1 MNHFEMLPLEAF
13 QPRPGGGMR
22 LFGSKG
28 NSTPP
33 PDPALIAAQVKS
45 MGIQDDLLQKSM
57 ALFESEL
64 LPIQREALQG
74 TLEAAKMG
82 ASATM
87 SAAASAAAPLMQ
99 QAATAD
105 KLANKAIELQDYQQG
120 QMAKNDQR
128 YWDVQVPMEDELIA
142 QVKERESQKY
152 KDQVTG
158 RAAADVQQGFSSA
171 RAQTM
176 RDAARMGLDP
186 SSGAFGTG
194 MARLATDQALG
205 MASAKNNTRMALDNA
220 DMANKFQLYGGMKGM
235 AGLGQTS
242 ASLATGAINA
252 GTGAVNAG
260 TNAASVGMRSAG
272 GGSGSGA
279 SYRDVFS
286 GANSIMSGY
295 SGMAGMAG
303 NMGSNATNMWN
314 AQANAYNNG
323 QGGDSLGGMLGG
335 LGGLA
340 AGAAKLAP
348 ILMGGSDRRLKQ
360 DIVAVGTHEPTGLTL
375 YEFTY
380 RDSPG
385 TRWRGVMADEVA
397 KVNPE
402 AVVRMP
408 NGFDAVNYGLLGLEM
423 VEV

>member
-13 QPRPGGGMR
+13 RPRPGGGMR
-22 LFGSKG
+22 LYGSKG

-74 TLEAAKMG
+74 TLEAAKLG

-87 SAAASAAAPLMQ
+87 NAASMAAAPLMQ

-105 KLANKAIELQDYQQG
+105 KLADKAIELQDYQQA

-128 YWDVQVPMEDELIA
+128 YWDVQVPMEDQLI
-142 QVKERESQKY
+142 QLVDERASQKY
-152 KDQVTG
+152 KDQQTG
-158 RAAADVQQGFSSA
+158 LAAAGVQQGFSSA

-205 MASAKNNTRMALDNA
+205 MASAKNGTRIALDNA

-252 GTGAVNAG
+252 GTSAVNAG
-260 TNAASVGMRSAG
+260 TNATTAGMRSAG
-272 GGSGSGA
+272 GGGSGA
-279 SYRDVFS
+279 GGSFRDVFS
-286 GANSIMSGY
+286 GANSILSGY

-303 NMGSNATNMWN
+303 SMGSNATNMWN
-314 AQANAYNNG
+314 AQANAYNNSH
-323 QGGDSLGGMLGG
+323 GGDSLGGVLGG
-335 LGGLA
+335 IGGLA

-348 ILMGGSDRRLKQ
+348 LMMSDRRLKQ
-360 DIVAVGTHEPTGLTL
+360 DIVAVGTDEATGLTL
-375 YEFTY
+375 YEFAY
-380 RDSPG
+380 RESPG
-385 TRWRGVMADEVA
+385 KRWRGVMADEVA
-397 KVNPE
+397 KVMPE

-408 NGFDAVNYGLLGLEM
+408 DGYDAVNYGLLGLEM

>member
-74 TLEAAKMG
+74 TLEAAKLG

-87 SAAASAAAPLMQ
+87 NAASAAAAPLMQ
-99 QAATAD
+99 QALTAD
-105 KLANKAIELQDYQQG
+105 KLANKAIELQDYQQD

-128 YWDVQVPMEDELIA
+128 YWGVQVPMEDELIA

-158 RAAADVQQGFSSA
+158 RAAAEVQQGFSSA

-186 SSGAFGTG
+186 TSGGFGTG
-194 MARLATDQALG
+194 MARMATDQALG

-220 DMANKFQLYGGMKGM
+220 DLANKFQLYGGMKGM

-260 TNAASVGMRSAG
+260 TNAAATGMRG
-272 GGSGSGA
+272 GGGSSGSGA
-279 SYRDVFS
+279 SYRDVFA
-286 GANSIMSGY
+286 GASSIMGGY